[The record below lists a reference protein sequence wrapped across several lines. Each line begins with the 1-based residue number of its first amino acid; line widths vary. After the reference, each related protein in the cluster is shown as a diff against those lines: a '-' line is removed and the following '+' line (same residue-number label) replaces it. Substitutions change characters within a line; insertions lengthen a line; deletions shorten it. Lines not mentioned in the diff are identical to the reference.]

1 MIGQFKF
8 IRYCSCSSIIQ
19 LIQLK
24 MNSKEIKTASEAKTI
39 TYLNLPIKVDIRN
52 ELKRGF
58 PIKELKSRLGTAE
71 VFSYVGHA
79 DEILSILMN
88 LNHTSRAY
96 IQHTNC
102 IKGFVMRRDEALFSE
117 LEWAADLT
125 DL

>member
-1 MIGQFKF
+1 MIGRFKF

-88 LNHTSRAY
+88 LNHTGRAY
-96 IQHTNC
+96 VQNTNC
-102 IKGFVMRRDEALFSE
+102 LKGFVKNDDEVLISE
-117 LEWAADLT
+117 LEFAANLT